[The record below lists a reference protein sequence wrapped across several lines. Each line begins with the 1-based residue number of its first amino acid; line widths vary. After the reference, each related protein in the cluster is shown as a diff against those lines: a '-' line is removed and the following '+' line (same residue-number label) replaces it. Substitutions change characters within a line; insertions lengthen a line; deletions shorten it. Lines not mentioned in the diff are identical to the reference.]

1 MRSAFLAPAPD
12 PVNRKTTPRLAGSG
26 LAAATGF
33 GYPAG
38 MIYIFLIIAIV
49 AEVIATSAM
58 AKSDGFTRLW
68 PSLASLAGYGLAFYL
83 LSLVTRT
90 VPVGIV
96 YAIWSG
102 AGIVLVAAAGWLFFG
117 QKLDLAATIG
127 MAMIVAGVL
136 IINLLSK
143 SVSH

>member
-1 MRSAFLAPAPD
+1 
-12 PVNRKTTPRLAGSG
+12 
-26 LAAATGF
+26 
-33 GYPAG
+33 
-38 MIYIFLIIAIV
+38 MIYIFLVIAIV

-68 PSLASLAGYGLAFYL
+68 PSLIAFFGYGLAFYL
-83 LSLVTRT
+83 LSIVTRT

-96 YAIWSG
+96 YAVWSG

-117 QKLDLAATIG
+117 QRLDLAATIG